1 MKDIRLGIVGLGR
14 LGSIHA
20 ENILNKIK
28 GGKLIGEGS
37 STCVFRPNLPCKN
50 KNIKIDDKHVSKLVA
65 QSEGITTPDWILYKD
80 NKFSKQKL

>member
-28 GGKLIGEGS
+28 GE
-37 STCVFRPNLPCKN
+37 N
-50 KNIKIDDKHVSKLVA
+50 
-65 QSEGITTPDWILYKD
+65 
-80 NKFSKQKL
+80 

>member
-28 GGKLIGEGS
+28 GGKLIAACSLNNNE
-37 STCVFRPNLPCKN
+37 LIQIKN
-50 KNIKIDDKHVSKLVA
+50 RINRIKCYNDF
-65 QSEGITTPDWILYKD
+65 
-80 NKFSKQKL
+80 NKIKFD